1 MASFQIA
8 VNWDESWLTGNKRPP
23 PSFICKWGR
32 CYGAATPEFLLRGNI
47 GPNLEKASNVPRVD
61 IVLTLRHFQ
70 GSLLNFVAR
79 RPPGGTWSL
88 LGRMLL
94 IDKSFNSTTRSTD
107 ETQWRCRHL
116 LRVVCHQLEGRVVS
130 SWTPK
135 RSCRSA
141 NFDQN
146 NSRNCVLTITPSFSG
161 CVLKTKKLADV
172 FIAFIGNYSGAGD
185 VIQARTCTQLLRQLK
200 RGFSWNVRH
209 QGPDFGTYRRRPFIA
224 ASTISWTE
232 YLNKR
237 FLSQ

>member
-1 MASFQIA
+1 MA
-8 VNWDESWLTGNKRPP
+8 VDWDESWLAGNKRPP

-116 LRVVCHQLEGRVVS
+116 LRVVCHELEGRVVS

-146 NSRNCVLTITPSFSG
+146 NSRNCVQTITPVPFPVACRKQRNWLMFLSHPLDAIPG
-161 CVLKTKKLADV
+161 PVLL
-172 FIAFIGNYSGAGD
+172 
-185 VIQARTCTQLLRQLK
+185 IQGRTCTQLLRQLSLYG
-200 RGFSWNVRH
+200 RTF
-209 QGPDFGTYRRRPFIA
+209 
-224 ASTISWTE
+224 
-232 YLNKR
+232 NK
-237 FLSQ
+237 